1 MDVEV
6 VHDELRQR
14 AFLHDDPDA
23 YMAGV
28 ADALDVLAED
38 LIAIWESERAQ
49 GA

>member
-1 MDVEV
+1 MNVEV

-14 AFLHDDPDA
+14 AFLHDDPEA

-28 ADALDVLAED
+28 NDALAVLAGD
-38 LIAIWESERAQ
+38 LIALWESERSL